1 MRAIADT
8 SAIIGVEA
16 GRIEARDLR
25 QFQLSVSAITVGELE
40 AGVACADAATWQ
52 LRARTLLQ
60 VLTALPV
67 VAADRRVAGAY
78 GTVAGRLRAADA
90 SVGYHDA
97 WIAAT
102 AVAEG
107 LPVVTQ
113 DRDFLRVDGLEVVL
127 V

>member
-25 QFQLSVSAITVGELE
+25 RFELSVSAM
-40 AGVACADAATWQ
+40 
-52 LRARTLLQ
+52 
-60 VLTALPV
+60 
-67 VAADRRVAGAY
+67 
-78 GTVAGRLRAADA
+78 

-107 LPVVTQ
+107 MPVVTQ
-113 DRDFLRVDGLEVVL
+113 DRDFLRIDGLDVVL

>member
-25 QFQLSVSAITVGELE
+25 RFELSVSASTVGELE
-40 AGVACADAATWQ
+40 AGVACADASTWQ

-60 VLTALPV
+60 VLSALPV
-67 VAADRRVAGAY
+67 IAADRQVAGAY
-78 GTVAGRLRAADA
+78 GTVVGRLRAADA

-107 LPVVTQ
+107 MPVVTQ
-113 DRDFLRVDGLEVVL
+113 DRDFLRIEGLEVVL

>member
-25 QFQLSVSAITVGELE
+25 RFELSVSAITVGELE
-40 AGVACADAATWQ
+40 AGVACADASTWQ

-60 VLTALPV
+60 VLSALPV
-67 VAADRRVAGAY
+67 IAADRQVAGAY
-78 GTVAGRLRAADA
+78 GTVVGRLRAADA

-107 LPVVTQ
+107 MPVVTQ
-113 DRDFLRVDGLEVVL
+113 DRDFLRIDGLDVVL